1 MMIGRFLRSGIPSS
15 FILIESSSRL
25 QLLQI
30 GLHIIHSPLVLAPMA
45 GVADLPFRRLCR
57 RFGAGMAVT
66 EMLTADTS
74 KWGSQKSRFR
84 LPVLDEAE
92 PRVVQIAGAE
102 PAQLAEAAQRS
113 VDLGAQIID
122 INMGCPA
129 KKVCKRA
136 AGSSLLRDENLVEE
150 ILRAVVKAVDI
161 PVTLKIRTGWDP
173 QTRNAMT
180 IARLAED
187 AGIQALTIH
196 GRTRA
201 CLFNGEAEY
210 DTIAEVVASIA
221 IPVIANGDIVSPQQA
236 EKVLAHTGAAALMIG
251 RAAQGQPW
259 LFHQINAYLNGDTPS
274 IPSQCEV
281 GNLMLEHINAMHE
294 YYGETLGVR
303 ITRKHVGW
311 YLQKLQIERPRHKA
325 FNQLLESEQ
334 QLEFISELLLTTKN
348 NNQEIAA

>member
-1 MMIGRFLRSGIPSS
+1 MMVDRFLRSGIPSS

-30 GLHIIHSPLVLAPMA
+30 GPHIIHSQLVLAPMA

-74 KWGSQKSRFR
+74 KWSSQKSRFR

-102 PAQLAEAAQRS
+102 PGQLAEAAQRS
-113 VDLGAQIID
+113 VELGAQIVD

-136 AGSSLLRDENLVEE
+136 AGSALLREEALVAE
-150 ILRAVVKAVDI
+150 ILQSVVKAVAV
-161 PVTLKIRTGWDP
+161 PVTLKIRTGWDLHS
-173 QTRNAMT
+173 RNALT
-180 IARLAED
+180 IARLAEH

-210 DTIAEVVASIA
+210 DTIAEVVAGVD
-221 IPVIANGDIVSPQQA
+221 IPVIANGDIGSPQQA
-236 EKVLAHTGAAALMIG
+236 KAVLAHTGAAALMIG
-251 RAAQGQPW
+251 RGAQGQPW
-259 LFHQINAYLNGDTPS
+259 LFRQINAYLVGETPS
-274 IPSQCEV
+274 IPSQREV
-281 GNLMLEHINAMHE
+281 AELMLEHINAMHE
-294 YYGETLGVR
+294 YYGETMGVR
-303 ITRKHVGW
+303 IARKHVGW
-311 YLQKLQIERPRHKA
+311 YLQKLQIERPCRKA

-334 QLEFISELLLTTKN
+334 QLEFISELLLTTN
-348 NNQEIAA
+348 NNKEIAA

>member
-1 MMIGRFLRSGIPSS
+1 
-15 FILIESSSRL
+15 
-25 QLLQI
+25 
-30 GLHIIHSPLVLAPMA
+30 MA

-74 KWGSQKSRFR
+74 KWDSQKSRFR

-113 VDLGAQIID
+113 VELGAQIVD

-136 AGSSLLRDENLVEE
+136 AGSALLREEKLVAE
-150 ILRAVVKAVDI
+150 ILQSVVKAVAV
-161 PVTLKIRTGWDP
+161 PVTLKIRTGWDL
-173 QTRNAMT
+173 QTRNAMA

-210 DTIAEVVASIA
+210 DTIAEVVDGVD
-221 IPVIANGDIVSPQQA
+221 IPVIANGDITSPQQA
-236 EKVLAHTGAAALMIG
+236 KAVLAHTGAAALMIG
-251 RAAQGQPW
+251 RGAQGQPW
-259 LFHQINAYLNGDTPS
+259 LFDQIKDFLNGEAPS
-274 IPSQCEV
+274 IPTRREV
-281 GNLMLEHINAMHE
+281 VAVILEHLSAMHE
-294 YYGETLGVR
+294 YYGETMGVR
-303 ITRKHVGW
+303 IARKHVGW
-311 YLQKLQIERPRHKA
+311 YLQKLQIERTHRKA
-325 FNQLLESEQ
+325 FNQLPGSEQ
-334 QLEFISELLLTTKN
+334 QLEFINQLLLITN
-348 NNQEIAA
+348 NNKQEIAA

>member
-1 MMIGRFLRSGIPSS
+1 M
-15 FILIESSSRL
+15 L

-30 GLHIIHSPLVLAPMA
+30 GPHIIHNPLLLAPMA

-74 KWGSQKSRFR
+74 KWDSQKSRFR
-84 LPVLDEAE
+84 LPVLHEAE

-102 PAQLAEAAQRS
+102 PGQLAEAAQRS

-136 AGSSLLRDENLVEE
+136 AGSALLREEGLVAE
-150 ILRAVVKAVDI
+150 ILQRVVKAVDI
-161 PVTLKIRTGWDP
+161 PVTLKIRTGWDL
-173 QTRNAMT
+173 QSRNAMT

-187 AGIQALTIH
+187 AGIQALSIH

-201 CLFNGEAEY
+201 CMFNGVAEY
-210 DTIAEVVASIA
+210 DTIAEVVAGVDM
-221 IPVIANGDIVSPQQA
+221 PVIANGDIDSPQQA
-236 EKVLAHTGAAALMIG
+236 KAVLAHTGAAALMIG

-259 LFHQINAYLNGDTPS
+259 LFRQIKAYLNDETPS
-274 IPSQCEV
+274 TPTRREV
-281 GNLMLEHINAMHE
+281 AEVMLEHVSAMHE
-294 YYGETLGVR
+294 HYGEAMGVR
-303 ITRKHVGW
+303 IARKHVGW
-311 YLQKLQIERPRHKA
+311 YLQKLQIDRSHHKA
-325 FNQLLESEQ
+325 FNQLLDTKQ
-334 QLEFISELLLTTKN
+334 QLEFINQLFLTTKN

>member
-1 MMIGRFLRSGIPSS
+1 M
-15 FILIESSSRL
+15 ERL

-30 GLHIIHSPLVLAPMA
+30 GPHIIHNPLVLAPMA

-102 PAQLAEAAQRS
+102 PSQLAEAAQRS
-113 VDLGAQIID
+113 AELGAQIVD

-136 AGSSLLRDENLVEE
+136 AGSALLREEALVEE
-150 ILRAVVKAVDI
+150 ILQSVVKAVDI
-161 PVTLKIRTGWDP
+161 PVTLKIRTGWDL
-173 QTRNAMT
+173 QTRNAMA

-210 DTIAEVVASIA
+210 DTIAEVVGSVD
-221 IPVIANGDIVSPQQA
+221 IPVIANGDITSPQQA
-236 EKVLAHTGAAALMIG
+236 KAVLAHTGAAALMIG
-251 RAAQGQPW
+251 RGAQGQPW
-259 LFHQINAYLNGDTPS
+259 LFDQIKDFLNGETPS
-274 IPSQCEV
+274 IPSRREV
-281 GNLMLEHINAMHE
+281 VAVMLEHLSAMHE
-294 YYGETLGVR
+294 YYGETMGVR
-303 ITRKHVGW
+303 IARKHVGW
-311 YLQKLQIERPRHKA
+311 YLQKLQIERTHRKA
-325 FNQLLESEQ
+325 FNQLPGSEQ
-334 QLEFISELLLTTKN
+334 QLEFINQLLLITN
-348 NNQEIAA
+348 NNKQEIAA

>member
-1 MMIGRFLRSGIPSS
+1 
-15 FILIESSSRL
+15 
-25 QLLQI
+25 LLQI
-30 GLHIIHSPLVLAPMA
+30 GPHIIHSPLLLAPMA

-92 PRVVQIAGAE
+92 PRAVQIAGAE
-102 PAQLAEAAQRS
+102 PGQLAEAAQRS
-113 VDLGAQIID
+113 VELGAQIVD

-136 AGSSLLRDENLVEE
+136 AGSALLREEALVAE
-150 ILRAVVKAVDI
+150 ILQRVVKAVSV
-161 PVTLKIRTGWDP
+161 PVTLKIRTGWDL
-173 QTRNAMT
+173 QSRNAVT
-180 IARLAED
+180 IARLAEA

-210 DTIAEVVASIA
+210 DTIAEVVSAIR
-221 IPVIANGDIVSPQQA
+221 IPVIANGDITSPQQA
-236 EKVLAHTGAAALMIG
+236 KDVLAHTGAAALMIG
-251 RAAQGQPW
+251 RGAQGQPW
-259 LFHQINAYLNGDTPS
+259 LFGQVRDYLKGE
-274 IPSQCEV
+274 IPAVPRQQEV
-281 GNLMLEHINAMHE
+281 AELMLEHIKAMHE

-303 ITRKHVGW
+303 IARKHVGW
-311 YLQKLQIERPRHKA
+311 YLQKLQIERCYRKA
-325 FNQLLESEQ
+325 FNQLLDSEQ
-334 QLEFISELLLTTKN
+334 QLEFISELLLTNN

>member
-1 MMIGRFLRSGIPSS
+1 MMVDRFLRSGIPSS

-30 GLHIIHSPLVLAPMA
+30 GPHIIHSPLVLAPMA

-74 KWGSQKSRFR
+74 KWNSQKSRFR

-102 PAQLAEAAQRS
+102 PGQLAEAAQRS
-113 VDLGAQIID
+113 VELGAQIVD

-136 AGSSLLRDENLVEE
+136 AGSALLREETLVAE
-150 ILRAVVKAVDI
+150 ILQRVVKSVSV
-161 PVTLKIRTGWDP
+161 PVTLKIRTGWDLHS
-173 QTRNAMT
+173 RNAMT

-201 CLFNGEAEY
+201 CLFKGVAEY
-210 DTIAEVVASIA
+210 DTIAEVVA
-221 IPVIANGDIVSPQQA
+221 G
-236 EKVLAHTGAAALMIG
+236 VLAHTGAAALMIG
-251 RAAQGQPW
+251 RGAQGQPW
-259 LFHQINAYLNGDTPS
+259 LFRQINAYLNGETPS
-274 IPSQCEV
+274 APTRREV
-281 GNLMLEHINAMHE
+281 AEVMLEHINAMHD
-294 YYGETLGVR
+294 YYGETMGVR
-303 ITRKHVGW
+303 IARKHVGW
-311 YLQKLQIERPRHKA
+311 YLQKLQIERPCRKA

-334 QLEFISELLLTTKN
+334 QLEFISELLLITNN

>member
-1 MMIGRFLRSGIPSS
+1 M
-15 FILIESSSRL
+15 

-30 GLHIIHSPLVLAPMA
+30 GPHIIHSPLVLAPMA

-74 KWGSQKSRFR
+74 KWNSQKSRFR

-102 PAQLAEAAQRS
+102 PGQLAEAAQRS
-113 VDLGAQIID
+113 VELGAQIVD

-136 AGSSLLRDENLVEE
+136 AGSALLREETLVAE
-150 ILRAVVKAVDI
+150 ILQRVVKSVSV
-161 PVTLKIRTGWDP
+161 PVTLKIRTGWDLRS
-173 QTRNAMT
+173 RNAMT

-201 CLFNGEAEY
+201 CLFKGVAEY
-210 DTIAEVVASIA
+210 DTIAEVVAGVA
-221 IPVIANGDIVSPQQA
+221 IPVIANGDIDSPEQA
-236 EKVLAHTGAAALMIG
+236 EAVLAHTGAAALMIG
-251 RAAQGQPW
+251 RGAQGQPW
-259 LFHQINAYLNGDTPS
+259 LFRQINAYLNGETPS
-274 IPSQCEV
+274 APTRREV
-281 GNLMLEHINAMHE
+281 AEVMLEHINAMHD
-294 YYGETLGVR
+294 YYGETMGVR
-303 ITRKHVGW
+303 IARKHVGW
-311 YLQKLQIERPRHKA
+311 YLQKLQIERPCRKA

-334 QLEFISELLLTTKN
+334 QLEFISELLLITNN

>member
-1 MMIGRFLRSGIPSS
+1 MMVDRFLRSGILGS
-15 FILIESSSRL
+15 FTLIESSSRL

-30 GLHIIHSPLVLAPMA
+30 GPHIIHSPLVLAPMA

-74 KWGSQKSRFR
+74 KWNSQKSRFR

-102 PAQLAEAAQRS
+102 PGQLAEAAQRS
-113 VDLGAQIID
+113 VELGAQIVD

-136 AGSSLLRDENLVEE
+136 AGSALLREEALVAE
-150 ILRAVVKAVDI
+150 ILQSVVKAVAV
-161 PVTLKIRTGWDP
+161 PVTLKIRTGWDLHS
-173 QTRNAMT
+173 RNALT
-180 IARLAED
+180 IAHLAED

-210 DTIAEVVASIA
+210 DTIAEVVAGVD
-221 IPVIANGDIVSPQQA
+221 IPVIANGDIDSPEQA
-236 EKVLAHTGAAALMIG
+236 KAVLAHTGAAALMIG
-251 RAAQGQPW
+251 RGAQGQPW
-259 LFHQINAYLNGDTPS
+259 LFRQINTCLNGETPS
-274 IPSQCEV
+274 IPSQREV
-281 GNLMLEHINAMHE
+281 AELMLEHINAMHE
-294 YYGETLGVR
+294 YYGETMGVR
-303 ITRKHVGW
+303 IARKHVGW
-311 YLQKLQIERPRHKA
+311 YLQKLQIERPCRKA
-325 FNQLLESEQ
+325 FNQLPDSEQ
-334 QLEFISELLLTTKN
+334 QLEFISELLLTINN

>member
-1 MMIGRFLRSGIPSS
+1 M
-15 FILIESSSRL
+15 

-30 GLHIIHSPLVLAPMA
+30 GPHIIHSPLVLAPMA

-102 PAQLAEAAQRS
+102 PSQLAEAARRS
-113 VDLGAQIID
+113 VELGAQIID

-136 AGSSLLRDENLVEE
+136 AGSALLREEALVEE
-150 ILRAVVKAVDI
+150 ILQRVVKAVDI
-161 PVTLKIRTGWDP
+161 PVTLKIRTGWDL
-173 QTRNAMT
+173 QTRNAMV
-180 IARLAED
+180 IAQLAED

-201 CLFNGEAEY
+201 CLFNGAAEY
-210 DTIAEVVASIA
+210 DTIAEVVASVG
-221 IPVIANGDIVSPQQA
+221 IPVIANGDITSPQQA
-236 EKVLAHTGAAALMIG
+236 KAVLAHTGAAALMIG
-251 RAAQGQPW
+251 RGAQGQPW
-259 LFHQINAYLNGDTPS
+259 LFGQIKDFLNGEAPS
-274 IPSQCEV
+274 IPTGREV
-281 GNLMLEHINAMHE
+281 VAVMLAHLSAMHE
-294 YYGETLGVR
+294 YYGEAMGVR
-303 ITRKHVGW
+303 IARKHVGW
-311 YLQKLQIERPRHKA
+311 YMQNLQIERTHRKA
-325 FNQLLESEQ
+325 FNQLLDSEQ
-334 QLEFISELLLTTKN
+334 QLEFIHQLLLITN
-348 NNQEIAA
+348 NNKQEVAA

>member
-1 MMIGRFLRSGIPSS
+1 MMVDRFLRSGIPDS
-15 FILIESSSRL
+15 FIRIESSSRL

-30 GLHIIHSPLVLAPMA
+30 GPHIIHSPLLLAPMA

-84 LPVLDEAE
+84 LPVVDEAE

-102 PAQLAEAAQRS
+102 PGQLAEAAQRS
-113 VDLGAQIID
+113 VELGAQIVD

-136 AGSSLLRDENLVEE
+136 AGSALLREEALVAE
-150 ILRAVVKAVDI
+150 ILQKVVQAVAV
-161 PVTLKIRTGWDP
+161 PVTLKIRTGWNL
-173 QTRNAMT
+173 QNRNAMT

-187 AGIQALTIH
+187 AGIAALTIH

-201 CLFNGEAEY
+201 CLFNGVAEY
-210 DTIAEVVASIA
+210 DTIAEVVAGID
-221 IPVIANGDIVSPQQA
+221 IPVIANGDIHSPQQA
-236 EKVLAHTGAAALMIG
+236 EAVLAHTGAAGLMIG
-251 RAAQGQPW
+251 RGAQGQPW
-259 LFHQINAYLNGDTPS
+259 LFRQINAYLNAETP
-274 IPSQCEV
+274 PTPTRREV
-281 GNLMLEHINAMHE
+281 TDVMLEHINAMHE

-303 ITRKHVGW
+303 IARKHVGW
-311 YLQKLQIERPRHKA
+311 YLQKCQIERAYRKT
-325 FNQLLESEQ
+325 FNQLLNSAQ
-334 QLEFISELLLTTKN
+334 QLEFISELFLTNNN
-348 NNQEIAA
+348 NNQGIAA